1 MTAMRGPP
9 AMKPSRSEA
18 TAKRRSPGSAVSP
31 VVLQPV
37 RLEAGQVVGGALA
50 LRRAAAR

>member
-18 TAKRRSPGSAVSP
+18 TAKRRSPGLGRVA

-37 RLEAGQVVGGALA
+37 GLQAGQVVGGALA